1 MAKNYGFLVCILV
14 LVLDVA
20 AGILG
25 IQAEIAENK
34 VYIRIL
40 NECWW
45 EKRTLSFHVLGWKQ
59 VKDLKMWAL
68 ECRDP
73 SFGAFKLGVAA
84 SILLAFAHA
93 FAHLLGGCICM
104 RSKEECER
112 ATANRQL
119 AVSFLLLSWYIYVFY
134 NTTCH
139 MLRCWYWSGVDC
151 RIVLAI
157 AFSLLILVTLA
168 NSRSRE
174 WCGISNRR
182 FLSIGGILCFV
193 HGLFTI
199 VYYVSVTATR
209 REEKRPGNPIVS
221 HP

>member
-14 LVLDVA
+14 LVLDIV

-25 IQAEIAENK
+25 IQAEIAQNK
-34 VYIRIL
+34 
-40 NECWW
+40 
-45 EKRTLSFHVLGWKQ
+45 

-73 SFGAFKLGVAA
+73 NYEAFKLGVCA
-84 SILLAFAHA
+84 SILLVFAHA
-93 FAHLLGGCICM
+93 SAHLLGRCICM

-112 ATANRQL
+112 ATANRKL
-119 AVSFLLLSWYIYVFY
+119 AVAFLILSWIA
-134 NTTCH
+134 
-139 MLRCWYWSGVDC
+139 
-151 RIVLAI
+151 LAI
-157 AFSLLILVTLA
+157 SFSLLVLGTLA

-174 WCGISNRR
+174 SCGISNSR

-199 VYYVSVTATR
+199 IYYVSVTATR
-209 REEKRPGNPIVS
+209 REEKRQGNPIVG